1 MRESFCRQG
10 KPFDSLRGKPG
21 TSKER
26 QKMHTIDTLAALLL
40 ASDKT
45 ATEEGVRAYLTRN
58 IDILGIEETT
68 KRQLARL
75 EANAA
80 KKPLRAPRDSGK
92 PAMIRD
98 SYKGRTFYR
107 RADASELHDM

>member
-1 MRESFCRQG
+1 MRKSFRRQG

-45 ATEEGVRAYLTRN
+45 ATDESVRFYLQRN

-68 KRQLARL
+68 ARVLSRL
-75 EANAA
+75 EAP
-80 KKPLRAPRDSGK
+80 KKAIRKPRDTGK
-92 PAMIRD
+92 PIMIRD
-98 SYKGRTFYR
+98 NYKGRTFYR
-107 RADASELHDM
+107 RADASEIHDM